1 MWTEDTIMSINMTTP
16 KDWDRVT
23 HKATQQDWE
32 RANSP
37 TPDHALNRYSFP
49 GRDSGQGID
58 DPVNSPSH
66 YLTEGGIECIDAMEA
81 ALGHEF
87 AGYCKGAAFK
97 YLWRASKKH
106 DSPREDLLKCEW
118 YLQRLLKHLD

>member
-1 MWTEDTIMSINMTTP
+1 MSINMTTP

-49 GRDSGQGID
+49 GRDSE
-58 DPVNSPSH
+58 
-66 YLTEGGIECIDAMEA
+66 LTVTLSDRRR
-81 ALGHEF
+81 HRV
-87 AGYCKGAAFK
+87 Y
-97 YLWRASKKH
+97 
-106 DSPREDLLKCEW
+106 
-118 YLQRLLKHLD
+118 